1 MKILIAL
8 AVITVLIALYVIKGR
23 PWLKTTSWGKAFL
36 DKIEPM
42 ERRLWWN
49 SETMLWSRFKVF
61 LGTALTTL
69 VAVDWNSVSPLV
81 PEKYRPYLLALP
93 TIFIQLDGLIGE
105 RLRKTTSQPLE
116 VVAMR
121 TDAPVELKL
130 EAAEAKLKTAQTVEA
145 IKQSEAV

>member
-1 MKILIAL
+1 
-8 AVITVLIALYVIKGR
+8 
-23 PWLKTTSWGKAFL
+23 
-36 DKIEPM
+36 
-42 ERRLWWN
+42 
-49 SETMLWSRFKVF
+49 
-61 LGTALTTL
+61 
-69 VAVDWNSVSPLV
+69 
-81 PEKYRPYLLALP
+81 LLALP